1 MPAEHRAV
9 LLLLGLAVAGHGI
22 RHLLTLPD
30 QAPGSVTL
38 LGEGPPASPA
48 AHRDSVARRARPLAA
63 GERIDVD
70 RASAAELDRLP
81 GIGPGVARRIV
92 ADREA
97 RGSFGGLEG
106 LDRVPGIGPA
116 VLADVMP
123 WVRFSGPSSRP
134 GSGLAA
140 ASPGVRVDLNSA
152 PLEALGGLPG
162 IGPAK
167 ARAIVAYREANGP
180 FASMDR
186 LLEVPGIGPAI
197 LMRIKEIAEVR

>member
-9 LLLLGLAVAGHGI
+9 LLLLGLAVAGHGV

-30 QAPGSVTL
+30 QPPGSVTL
-38 LGEGPPASPA
+38 LGDGPFGSPT
-48 AHRDSVARRARPLAA
+48 AHRDSVIRRARPLAE

-70 RASAAELDRLP
+70 RAAAAELDRLP

-97 RGSFGGLEG
+97 RGVFGSLEG

-116 VLADVMP
+116 ALADLAP
-123 WVRFSGPSSRP
+123 WVRFSGA
-134 GSGLAA
+134 GTKAA
-140 ASPGVRVDLNSA
+140 GAVPRAAPVDLNSA
-152 PLEALGGLPG
+152 PPEALGSLPG

-180 FASMDR
+180 FASMED
-186 LLEVPGIGPAI
+186 LLEVPGIGPSI
-197 LMRIKEIAEVR
+197 LKRIKEIAEVR